1 MTSLALLLEN
11 SAESYPDRTAI
22 VLGDTRLTYA
32 QVKSGN
38 PAAAARLPAIGPA
51 AGLSAFLAVI
61 FAVIAF
67 H

>member
-1 MTSLALLLEN
+1 MFWVKFVFVLML
-11 SAESYPDRTAI
+11 SAAVIAI
-22 VLGDTRLTYA
+22 KLTYA